1 MSKYLITIVGPTA
14 IGKTSLSIALA
25 QFFNTDIIS
34 ADSRQFYKELH
45 IGTAAPNS
53 KELKQAKHHFIH
65 HKSVLDEYSVGDFE
79 REALSVLE
87 SLFKSNNV
95 VVLVGGSG
103 LYIDAILKGLDTFPK
118 IEKSIREQLN
128 KDLKTS
134 GLLSL
139 QNKLKVLDR
148 ISYEKIAIDNPH
160 RVIRALEICIGTGK
174 PYSSYLTQHNS
185 QRPFTTIT
193 IGLTAERDIIYQRIN
208 ERVDVMM
215 KDGLLLEVKNLIKYK
230 QLNALNTVGYKELFQ
245 FIDNTINLDEAVSE
259 IKKNTRR
266 YAKRQ
271 LTWFNKNSEIQW
283 FDINH
288 DTNNIIDYINEK
300 IEFKD

>member
-1 MSKYLITIVGPTA
+1 M
-14 IGKTSLSIALA
+14 
-25 QFFNTDIIS
+25 
-34 ADSRQFYKELH
+34 
-45 IGTAAPNS
+45 
-53 KELKQAKHHFIH
+53 
-65 HKSVLDEYSVGDFE
+65 
-79 REALSVLE
+79 
-87 SLFKSNNV
+87 
-95 VVLVGGSG
+95 GGSG

-174 PYSSYLTQHNS
+174 PYSSYLTQHKS

-245 FIDNTINLDEAVSE
+245 FIDNTINLDEAVAE

-283 FDINH
+283 FGIDH
-288 DTNNIIDYINEK
+288 DTNNIIDYINGNASV
-300 IEFKD
+300 